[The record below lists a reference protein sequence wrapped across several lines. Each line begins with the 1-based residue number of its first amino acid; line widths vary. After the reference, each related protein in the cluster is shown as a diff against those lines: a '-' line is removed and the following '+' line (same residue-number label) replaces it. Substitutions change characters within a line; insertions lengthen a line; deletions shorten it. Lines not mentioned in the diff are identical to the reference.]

1 MVSLIAQIVIFIS
14 VVWWPVCAISSFR
27 LFATKRCHAK
37 GRKDEKTP
45 CEKTKRR
52 KKVMRKDEIAPCKK
66 TKFMEAYRD
75 PPNNQIYLLI
85 VTCITQY
92 KVIYS
97 SHGAR
102 VLTTN
107 VIISEYIDQ
116 FWLSYVLKFE

>member
-1 MVSLIAQIVIFIS
+1 
-14 VVWWPVCAISSFR
+14 
-27 LFATKRCHAK
+27 
-37 GRKDEKTP
+37 
-45 CEKTKRR
+45 
-52 KKVMRKDEIAPCKK
+52 
-66 TKFMEAYRD
+66 MEAYRD

-85 VTCITQY
+85 VTCITQH